1 MLYTYD
7 GIVVGRRE
15 IGDNSCFIDILTDE
29 QGIVEATA
37 HGAKKM
43 NSALLSSKSEAKR
56 S

>member
-29 QGIVEATA
+29 QGIVEAKQ
-37 HGAKKM
+37 GEIY
-43 NSALLSSKSEAKR
+43 SGYGSCG
-56 S
+56 